1 MRSSKSL
8 TSRKGGNGLDPSTP
22 LPDYDVRKFALR
34 ISSRWQSRIARQV
47 QLACQDNRPRELC
60 SLGVDPIEYD
70 SVTGF
75 AVDYF
80 LCSAFKKYRGFN
92 LGIDREVA
100 AFEKWLQAEESC
112 RLTNTFITDFTSGG
126 NPYPPRVVT
135 LMLRMQRKVSE
146 ILKEVPWGFI
156 RKSCRFGPGSDLS
169 TDGDFTSSYNKFKT
183 PGSSTPYIRDVWS
196 SLFSEDRREDYL
208 HECQFVR
215 GDRLSFVPKTAFI
228 DRGICTGPRWNVFLQ
243 LGIGEAISMRL
254 GEAGLD
260 VKLQDRNRELVARAH
275 RSGLATLDLSS
286 ASDTVSKLL
295 VAWLIEDDDWK
306 DLIFKSRSPEASYR
320 DQWYKL
326 EKVSAMGNGYTFP
339 LESLIFYAAAVATCD
354 EYQAVGDIGVFGDD
368 IILPR
373 AVVPAFVE
381 LLSYLGFN
389 LNDEKSYVHGRFFE
403 SCGHDYFDGE
413 NVRPFYFKER
423 VSSVLDYM
431 VLANQ
436 MTDYMRRRPDVAEIL
451 GLREERARVIS
462 SIPRKALLFGPVGLA
477 GVVHS
482 SFDECSPKTAEQF
495 WATQGWEGWMVES
508 WHAVPQKFRGN
519 DYTGHL
525 FSKLSDDLDSGESFT
540 ARNRVRWRRKKTYVP
555 SYGDFLW
562 L

>member
-1 MRSSKSL
+1 M
-8 TSRKGGNGLDPSTP
+8 DPSTP
-22 LPDYDVRKFALR
+22 LPDYDVRGFALR
-34 ISSRWQSRIARQV
+34 ISSRWQSRIASEVR
-47 QLACQDNRPRELC
+47 LACTKADGLRGLC
-60 SLGVDPIEYD
+60 SLAIDPSQYVE
-70 SVTGF
+70 STSF

-80 LCSAFKKYRGFN
+80 LSSAFKKYRGFN

-112 RLTNTFITDFTSGG
+112 RSTNKFFEDFTSGG

-146 ILKEVPWGFI
+146 ILGNVPWSLV

-183 PGSSTPYIRDVWS
+183 PGSSTPYLLDVWPN
-196 SLFSEDRREDYL
+196 LFSEDRREDYL

-215 GDRLSFVPKTAFI
+215 GDRLSFVPKTALI
-228 DRGICTGPRWNVFLQ
+228 DRSICVGPRWNVFLQ
-243 LGIGEAISMRL
+243 LGIGEAISTRL
-254 GEAGLD
+254 KEAGLD

-286 ASDTVSKLL
+286 ASDTVAKLF
-295 VAWLIEDDDWK
+295 VSWVIENEEWR
-306 DLIFKSRSPEASYR
+306 DLIFQSRSPEAVYR
-320 DQWYKL
+320 GRWFRL

-339 LESLIFYAAAVATCD
+339 LESLLFYAAAVATCD
-354 EYQAVGDIGVFGDD
+354 ELQAVGDIGVFGDD
-368 IILPR
+368 IIVPR
-373 AVVPAFVE
+373 SVVPALVE
-381 LLSYLGFN
+381 LLSYIGFN
-389 LNDEKSYVHGRFFE
+389 INDSKSYFNGRFFE

-423 VSSVLDYM
+423 VSSILDYM

-436 MTDYMRRRPDVAEIL
+436 MTDYMRRRPDVASIL
-451 GLREERARVIS
+451 GLHEERKRVIN

-482 SFDECSPKTAEQF
+482 SFDECSPVSAEQE
-495 WATQGWEGWMVES
+495 WATQGWEGWMVKS
-508 WHAVPQKFRGN
+508 WTAVPQRFRGN

-540 ARNRVRWRRKKTYVP
+540 TRNRIRWRKKRTYVP